1 VADQRRDPPTQHRK
15 LGPSLGLLVRC
26 GCGQQLGYAPFTSLA
41 EAGQVLRRTDT
52 CGSWNPWDTNYP
64 HQGPHEGD
72 GDLAELPNCRDTS
85 ILLNAYDRG
94 CGRSRWTFDQSCPTS
109 WSWATTWGV
118 ISSMHHPEHFRRVEK
133 LEYVDADLG
142 RRHLEQDVFYLE
154 AAKMGPVIA
163 WCHGIAGPL
172 ILPAGDVHIWRDVPE
187 DRRTSD
193 ERDVYWGVLSGGAE
207 PLFTFS
213 RLPDQTDTWQ
223 QHRIQE
229 QQAFWQRDQP
239 K

>member
-1 VADQRRDPPTQHRK
+1 VWR
-15 LGPSLGLLVRC
+15 
-26 GCGQQLGYAPFTSLA
+26 
-41 EAGQVLRRTDT
+41 
-52 CGSWNPWDTNYP
+52 
-64 HQGPHEGD
+64 
-72 GDLAELPNCRDTS
+72 
-85 ILLNAYDRG
+85 
-94 CGRSRWTFDQSCPTS
+94 
-109 WSWATTWGV
+109 
-118 ISSMHHPEHFRRVEK
+118 K
-133 LEYVDADLG
+133 LEYIDADLG
-142 RRHLEQDVFYLE
+142 QAHLKNDVFYLE

-193 ERDVYWGVLSGGAE
+193 EKDVYWGVLSGGDE

-213 RLPDQTDTWQ
+213 RLPDGTDTWQ

>member
-1 VADQRRDPPTQHRK
+1 MDVRSILSHE
-15 LGPSLGLLVRC
+15 LLV
-26 GCGQQLGYAPFTSLA
+26 
-41 EAGQVLRRTDT
+41 
-52 CGSWNPWDTNYP
+52 
-64 HQGPHEGD
+64 GD
-72 GDLAELPNCRDTS
+72 YL
-85 ILLNAYDRG
+85 
-94 CGRSRWTFDQSCPTS
+94 
-109 WSWATTWGV
+109 GV
-118 ISSMHHPEHFRRVEK
+118 ISSMHRPEHFRRVEK
-133 LEYVDADLG
+133 LEYIDADLG
-142 RRHLEQDVFYLE
+142 RAHLKQDVFYLE

-193 ERDVYWGVLSGGAE
+193 ERDMYWGVLSGGAE

-229 QQAFWQRDQP
+229 GQAFWERDQP